1 MPVSRKKA
9 VALAIVVIAVIIV
22 FSTITYFVLM
32 ASTDEAGAV
41 FSINDLKTGDYGT
54 IKIQYDLELI
64 GFDVSG
70 YFGKRQNNKDEKY
83 AKVQNGGIFTEI
95 ILGNHGRDLSS
106 LKGSYVIGECETLDM
121 IAVPAKFE
129 LKPGE
134 EKILVSCIDAEG
146 RVTEL
151 FVGCK

>member
-9 VALAIVVIAVIIV
+9 VALAVVVIAVIII

-41 FSINDLKTGDYGT
+41 FSINDLKTGDYET

-70 YFGKRQNNKDEKY
+70 YFGKRQNNKEEIY
-83 AKVQNGGIFTEI
+83 AKVQNGGIFTEMI
-95 ILGNHGRDLSS
+95 WGSRGRDLTS
-106 LKGSYVIGECETLDM
+106 LKGSYVIGECATLDL
-121 IAVPAKFE
+121 IAVPANFE

-134 EKILVSCIDAEG
+134 DKVLATCTDAEG